1 MTKFKNWLIIIFK
14 RILRGLRMPRNASH
28 DVNDNELA
36 VRAAAGDDEAM
47 SLLIASVMPIAKA
60 KAASFANV
68 RISDEDLVQEGM
80 LGFLEAVKR
89 FDISKGVP
97 FKAYAVTC
105 IKNRMINAFNRNNNG
120 ANLPLT
126 GAVSLEEEQLA
137 DNASNPANII
147 DDEVAPSELW
157 QIVDRELSEYERQVL
172 DLMLE
177 EKSYAAIADRLG
189 TSVKSVDNAV
199 QRIRK
204 KIRLKL

>member
-1 MTKFKNWLIIIFK
+1 MPK
-14 RILRGLRMPRNASH
+14 RAP
-28 DVNDNELA
+28 NDMDENELA

-47 SLLIASVMPIAKA
+47 SLLVASVMPIAKA
-60 KAASFANV
+60 KAASFAHI

-89 FDISKGVP
+89 FDPSRGVP
-97 FKAYAVTC
+97 FKAYASTC
-105 IKNRMINAFNRNNNG
+105 IKNRMINAFNKNNSGSNF
-120 ANLPLT
+120 ALT
-126 GAVSLEEEQLA
+126 GAVSLDEEQLT
-137 DNASNPANII
+137 DHASNPANII
-147 DDEVAPSELW
+147 DACSAPDELW
-157 QIVDRELSEYERQVL
+157 EIVNSELSEYEHRVL

-177 EKSYAAIADRLG
+177 KKSYAEISEILG

>member
-1 MTKFKNWLIIIFK
+1 
-14 RILRGLRMPRNASH
+14 MPKTTP
-28 DVNDNELA
+28 NDIDENELA

-60 KAASFANV
+60 KAASFSHV

-89 FDISKGVP
+89 FDPTRGVP
-97 FKAYAVTC
+97 FKAYASTC
-105 IKNRMINAFNRNNNG
+105 IKNRMINAFNKNNSG
-120 ANLPLT
+120 ANFPLT
-126 GAVSLEEEQLA
+126 GAVSLEEEQLT
-137 DNASNPANII
+137 DHASNPENII
-147 DDEVAPSELW
+147 DAKAAPEELW
-157 QIVDRELSEYERQVL
+157 KIVDSELSEYERRVL

-177 EKSYAAIADRLG
+177 KKSYAEISELLG
-189 TSVKSVDNAV
+189 TGVKSVDNAV